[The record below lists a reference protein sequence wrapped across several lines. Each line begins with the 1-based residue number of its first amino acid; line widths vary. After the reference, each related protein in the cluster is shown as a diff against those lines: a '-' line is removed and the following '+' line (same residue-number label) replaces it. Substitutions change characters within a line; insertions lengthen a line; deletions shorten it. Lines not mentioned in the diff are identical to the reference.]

1 MNYICDIFFW
11 RNHIA
16 RYNCNVYCS
25 IAMRIWFVY
34 SARRKIINQHMT
46 QLGRH
51 HQSLSWN
58 FLVWWSSN
66 DRQIP
71 SFKLS
76 VLRINIEIKIKIL
89 CLAVNNWV
97 LFIIFGKKN
106 ELIKSFMWLENVP
119 IKNKPQ
125 KHRFFF
131 FSFADSFAIPLSAS
145 TNGRKKRSFFCQ
157 EITLARNILIN
168 LKLLNDLLNQQ
179 CYARCGKEFFFVHF
193 ICPNWSHTK
202 LPIIGWT
209 LRRVWDSSTALIAP
223 CMQTTYGQCV
233 HMCAI
238 N

>member
-131 FSFADSFAIPLSAS
+131 FIRWFVRNSTLSINKWSQKKKFFLSRNNFS
-145 TNGRKKRSFFCQ
+145 TQYFN
-157 EITLARNILIN
+157 
-168 LKLLNDLLNQQ
+168 
-179 CYARCGKEFFFVHF
+179 
-193 ICPNWSHTK
+193 
-202 LPIIGWT
+202 
-209 LRRVWDSSTALIAP
+209 
-223 CMQTTYGQCV
+223 
-233 HMCAI
+233 
-238 N
+238 